1 VVNALR
7 RWLKEFF
14 YDFLENPRLL
24 DRVNSFIDSELATC
38 KDESLV
44 RWVEPLKKIIA
55 EQVCDLEADGTG
67 SPAHTHRR
75 PATLARRVA
84 SPLEP

>member
-1 VVNALR
+1 MVNALR

-24 DRVNSFIDSELATC
+24 DRMNSFIDNELGTC

-55 EQVCDLEADGTG
+55 EQVRDLMAVCMD
-67 SPAHTHRR
+67 SPTHAYRR
-75 PATLARRVA
+75 QESSLGGLA
-84 SPLEP
+84 S